1 MDWCR
6 GRIFIKDLLA
16 FPRVWS
22 ELKKHP
28 EVAFIYNARNRFIN
42 PPPPGVRDWS
52 IEFAVYVGGDK
63 VAHIC
68 ELQVKYVPIHLAV
81 ETGGSHEHYE
91 YFRTYFSGG
100 DRASVEKRMAL
111 LDKLGSADSVE
122 TFVRD
127 AMEDEGE
134 SVTVAWLTFGRT
146 LIFKDNSD
154 LLPAHAHVCSSERM

>member
-6 GRIFIKDLLA
+6 GRIFIKDLLL

-28 EVAFIYNARNRFIN
+28 DVAFIYNARNRFIN

-52 IEFAVYVGGDK
+52 IEFAVYVGDDK

-100 DRASVEKRMAL
+100 DRAAVEKRMAL

-122 TFVRD
+122 SFVGD
-127 AMEDEGE
+127 ALKDAGD
-134 SVTVAWLTFGRT
+134 SGGVARLTNFPR
-146 LIFKDNSD
+146 
-154 LLPAHAHVCSSERM
+154 PRERSCIRMKMWFL

>member
-22 ELKKHP
+22 ELKEHP
-28 EVAFIYNARNRFIN
+28 DVAFIYNARNRFIN

-52 IEFAVYVGGDK
+52 IEFAVYVNDDK

-81 ETGGSHEHYE
+81 ETGGLTVSENI
-91 YFRTYFSGG
+91 FFNCSG
-100 DRASVEKRMAL
+100 
-111 LDKLGSADSVE
+111 
-122 TFVRD
+122 
-127 AMEDEGE
+127 
-134 SVTVAWLTFGRT
+134 
-146 LIFKDNSD
+146 
-154 LLPAHAHVCSSERM
+154 